1 MNFFIPIDVLNIG
14 VFNFLNM
21 PQLTGNIQVEQ
32 KKNKE
37 KIKEA

>member
-1 MNFFIPIDVLNIG
+1 MFSKIG
-14 VFNFLNM
+14 VFNILNV